1 MKNLVFKYFNTLI
14 TEKSF
19 ELCEGEFSSLI
30 HQTVVIKNKKIA
42 FSFEMDK
49 RTNDFWLTIDFKINN
64 KLPSVL
70 DENNV
75 INIDFFL
82 TQLDDDFKN
91 FDTSL
96 AMEERLDLYSFLIN
110 KYFDALISP
119 SDESIRKAI
128 ELREK
133 HFQASLRH

>member
-19 ELCEGEFSSLI
+19 ELCEAEFSSLI
-30 HQTVVIKNKKIA
+30 HQTVFIKNKKIA